1 MNGMALERIADTGS
15 APTTAA
21 PIERSTKDLRQEI
34 EAKKEDI
41 AETVSRLDQHV
52 RRAVDW
58 RAQAGDH
65 PYLALS
71 LAVGVGCLLS
81 GVFRSKPSPRERI
94 MEALAE
100 SVEDMADQARN
111 HIGPRFRRPSAGG
124 ALKAAAAA
132 LVTKAATAY
141 LRDKLSRAF
150 KERNA

>member
-15 APTTAA
+15 APNSPAHM
-21 PIERSTKDLRQEI
+21 ERSTEDLRQEI
-34 EAKKEDI
+34 EAKKEGI
-41 AETVSRLDQHV
+41 AETVSRLDQHM

-58 RAQAGDH
+58 RAQVGDH

-71 LAVGVGCLLS
+71 IAVGVGCLLA

-94 MEALAE
+94 MDALAE

-111 HIGPRFRRPSAGG
+111 HIGSQFRQPSAGG

-132 LVTKAATAY
+132 MVTQAATAY
-141 LRDKLSRAF
+141 LRDRLSRAF